1 MRYRG
6 AAGGA
11 EKAHSR
17 QRHWCLWSKPVNL
30 GTWGLVP
37 GPISMAH
44 ASAELRYGTVVYT
57 LAKTVSDVGT
67 FGPYPYKLQCS
78 CVLSVCLW
86 RGVQSAVWRTACQ
99 LFFFHC

>member
-17 QRHWCLWSKPVNL
+17 QRRWCLWSKPVNL

-37 GPISMAH
+37 DPIAMAH
-44 ASAELRYGTVVYT
+44 AFAELGYGTVVHTRENGFRCGHFLGHT
-57 LAKTVSDVGT
+57 LYAWARWGVVG
-67 FGPYPYKLQCS
+67 G
-78 CVLSVCLW
+78 VL
-86 RGVQSAVWRTACQ
+86 
-99 LFFFHC
+99 

>member
-37 GPISMAH
+37 GPISMEH
-44 ASAELRYGTVVYT
+44 AFAELGYGTMVHTREEKRFRCGHFRIPSTMHRTLTVIRYT
-57 LAKTVSDVGT
+57 VPRDKG
-67 FGPYPYKLQCS
+67 
-78 CVLSVCLW
+78 
-86 RGVQSAVWRTACQ
+86 
-99 LFFFHC
+99 